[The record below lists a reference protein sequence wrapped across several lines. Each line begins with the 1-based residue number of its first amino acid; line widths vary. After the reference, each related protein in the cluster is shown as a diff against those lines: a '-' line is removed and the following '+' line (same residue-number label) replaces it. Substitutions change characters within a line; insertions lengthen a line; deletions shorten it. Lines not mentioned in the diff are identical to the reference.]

1 MIVHELLRRKKCKK
15 PICHNLLV
23 YFDLNFLRSFRG
35 WVFVLTKTVFIGKSF
50 RGWVFVL
57 AKMVFI
63 GKSFTGWVFVLA
75 KMVFTN
81 SILEACQSLTILV

>member
-23 YFDLNFLRSFRG
+23 YFDLNFLRRSFRG

-57 AKMVFI
+57 AKMVF
-63 GKSFTGWVFVLA
+63 
-75 KMVFTN
+75 TN
-81 SILEACQSLTILV
+81 SILEARSR